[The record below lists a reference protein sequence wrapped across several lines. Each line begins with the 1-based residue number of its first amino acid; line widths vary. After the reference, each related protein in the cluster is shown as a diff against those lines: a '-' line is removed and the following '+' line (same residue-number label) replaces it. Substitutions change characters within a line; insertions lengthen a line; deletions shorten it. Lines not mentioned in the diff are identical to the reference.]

1 MRPSEPTGRRVGSS
15 LVTATRGKI
24 AALAVLALLI
34 AGRLVYTQVWG
45 QGGKHAVDWVDVTH
59 RMGTI
64 EFTGRVQGV
73 YHSRAAF
80 ERLLEATMPGRAPKP
95 PPHDWAHDQIVV
107 VALGPRSSTGYS
119 LRIVRVVERR
129 RGIYIDARE
138 RTPSLGESVTARVT
152 YVYRLLSM
160 PGKAKPVYVKLQGR

>member
-1 MRPSEPTGRRVGSS
+1 
-15 LVTATRGKI
+15 
-24 AALAVLALLI
+24 VLALLI

-45 QGGKHAVDWVDVTH
+45 MGGEHAVDWVDVTH

-64 EFTGRVQGV
+64 EFTRRVQGV

-80 ERLLEATMPGRAPKP
+80 QRLLEATMPGRAPTP

-107 VALGPRSSTGYS
+107 IALGPRSSTGYS
-119 LRIVRVVERR
+119 LQIRRVVERR

-138 RTPSLGESVTARVT
+138 RTPSLRESVTARVT